1 MARHRNEHTHQ
12 GRMAPLIA
20 MLLAAAYAV
29 DSIDTAPTPK
39 KVRRRSKEERAA
51 LPPPSIPSS
60 AAILAP
66 PTSIHPIFR
75 LGIVQDPKQLFRPA
89 LELASRFLTSDAFL
103 GYWYIAF
110 YSPVTDLPIPT
121 RRDIAT
127 PPPGTK
133 HFGFTAAL
141 PTHLTRAQIAITDL
155 ALADL
160 ANSLTLDLRSSSPER
175 AGGRCKHLRHE
186 PALPPFRGHR
196 SCIQISSYF
205 YDMLGHPAVSEA
217 DKTWLQFELAKT
229 LLHEVAHAALN
240 AARAK
245 GSREHFF
252 FRGCAVAED
261 GFQLEACLFGGKI
274 DLRRAEFHDAVAG
287 HDEGYMSACS
297 SSSDGRPLIRGFMT
311 PWPSWEAVEEYRVRG
326 SLIGVRGPVARCP
339 RGREVGFERVR
350 RLFTGERW
358 EEDVGRFGSLRLC
371 F

>member
-1 MARHRNEHTHQ
+1 
-12 GRMAPLIA
+12 MAPLIA

-29 DSIDTAPTPK
+29 DKIDTAPAPK
-39 KVRRRSKEERAA
+39 RERRRPKEEKAA
-51 LPPPSIPSS
+51 LPPPTLSRPP
-60 AAILAP
+60 AILAP
-66 PTSIHPIFR
+66 PTTIHPIFR
-75 LGIVQDPKQLFRPA
+75 QGIVQDPKQIFRPA

-110 YSPVTDLPIPT
+110 YSPTTELSIPSP
-121 RRDIAT
+121 RHIAR
-127 PPPGTK
+127 PPPGTR

-155 ALADL
+155 ALSDL
-160 ANSLTLDLRSSSPER
+160 ANSLTLDLRSRSPER

-186 PALPPFRGHR
+186 HALPPFRGHR

-205 YDMLGHPAVSEA
+205 HDMLSHPAVSES
-217 DKTWLQFELAKT
+217 DKTWLHFELAKT

-240 AARAK
+240 AARDK
-245 GSREHFF
+245 GSQEHYF
-252 FRGCAVAED
+252 FRGCNVAED

-287 HDEGYMSACS
+287 HDEGYMSAS
-297 SSSDGRPLIRGFMT
+297 SSSDGRPLIRGYMT

-326 SLIGVRGPVARCP
+326 SLIGVRGPVARHP

-350 RLFTGERW
+350 RLFVAGGW
-358 EEDVGRFGSLRLC
+358 EEDVRRFGALRLC
-371 F
+371 S